1 MEVTR
6 MQRSIVVPF
15 DGSAEAR
22 AALRRA
28 VSAAAQ
34 AGGLYGAV
42 LIGTVGLEPADL
54 EDPLEDAR
62 RVAGPDLKVEV
73 RWLNPADPGGSL
85 RLLLQ
90 RAPNATLA
98 APVGAR
104 GRAPWYAQAC
114 RASDAAPRTMLF
126 FLTPRELKTRVRVAP
141 RGRRLGGLLAT
152 VRRLLAPLV
161 GAGQSG
167 TAVAASESE
176 PWDRGPVTARHRGP
190 DPHARRPG
198 GRVPGR

>member
-1 MEVTR
+1 

-34 AGGLYGAV
+34 AGGLYSAV
-42 LIGTVGLEPADL
+42 LIATVGLEPAEL
-54 EDPLEDAR
+54 EGPLERAR
-62 RVAGPDLKVEV
+62 RGAGPDLHVEV
-73 RWLNPADPGGSL
+73 RRLNPADPGGSL
-85 RLLLQ
+85 RLLLR
-90 RAPNATLA
+90 RAPDATLA

-104 GRAPWYAQAC
+104 GRAPWYADAC

-126 FLTPRELKTRVRVAP
+126 FLTPRELKTRARET
-141 RGRRLGGLLAT
+141 RGNRWLGSLLAA
-152 VRRLLAPLV
+152 VRRLLVPPV
-161 GAGQSG
+161 GAGQAG
-167 TAVAASESE
+167 TAGAASETE
-176 PWDRGPVTARHRGP
+176 PWDRGLAPPRHRGP
-190 DPHARRPG
+190 DPHARRPS